1 LPDTQSRSSC
11 FKELALKVI
20 LALVQG
26 QGTATVTP
34 SQWKRS
40 WIFVTDRM
48 FFFLLGLESSLYLQI
63 YPFESS
69 LAEIM
74 YLPFAA
80 EQAEI
85 WLLVFWNPEKWQ

>member
-1 LPDTQSRSSC
+1 LLDTQSRSSC
-11 FKELALKVI
+11 FEELALQVI

-26 QGTATVTP
+26 QATATVTL

-40 WIFVTDRM
+40 WVFVTDMM

-63 YPFESS
+63 YTFESS

-85 WLLVFWNPEKWQ
+85 WLLVFRNPEK

>member
-1 LPDTQSRSSC
+1 LLRGVSSQSHSGAGTRPRNSNCDTLTV
-11 FKELALKVI
+11 E
-20 LALVQG
+20 ALVD
-26 QGTATVTP
+26 
-34 SQWKRS
+34 
-40 WIFVTDRM
+40 ICEDMM

-63 YPFESS
+63 YTFESS

-85 WLLVFWNPEKWQ
+85 WLLVFRNPEK